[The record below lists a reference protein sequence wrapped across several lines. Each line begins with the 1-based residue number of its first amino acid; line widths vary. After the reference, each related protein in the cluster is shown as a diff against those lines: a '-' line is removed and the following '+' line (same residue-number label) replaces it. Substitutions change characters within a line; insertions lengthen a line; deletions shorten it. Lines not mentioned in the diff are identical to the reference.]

1 MKPDYYPDYNQ
12 KRRTVVKAGII
23 TAVII
28 TLVII
33 CFVVFNFFFRMG
45 RVKVELVYAP
55 YYAEVELNGKRVKNP
70 STRYLEP
77 GEYEVKVRAAEFE
90 EFSTKVQVDENTK
103 YIYGALNP
111 ATAKGEELA
120 NDTLLDQFL
129 EIESIA
135 GQVLME
141 EGQRVLE
148 RYPILAKL
156 PYENSLYTLGYL
168 INSGEKDYTLTVK
181 VLIPSIYDSA
191 TEKLKTF
198 AEETDKPLAEYRID
212 LPIPENFSDP
222 FKDVWQDNN
231 EKNPELFLKKGYA
244 TIPNLIIR
252 PGQEKD
258 DYYYTILSVDATEY
272 TTGTTY
278 RVVLKAN
285 DNSWK
290 LVGAPAPIATIYN
303 TPNVPLDILN
313 SLNEMNPPTPTITP
327 GAYGI

>member
-1 MKPDYYPDYNQ
+1 MNPDYYPNYDLRKQ
-12 KRRTVVKAGII
+12 KIFRAGII
-23 TAVII
+23 GAIVVALIAVVYFGITAI
-28 TLVII
+28 LH
-33 CFVVFNFFFRMG
+33 MG
-45 RVKVELVYAP
+45 KVEVKVIYAP
-55 YYAEVELNGKRVKNP
+55 HYAKVELNGKKVKNP

-168 INSGEKDYTLTVK
+168 INSGERDYTLTVK

-198 AEETDKPLAEYRID
+198 AEETNKPLAEYRID
-212 LPIPENFSDP
+212 LLTSENFSDP

-285 DNSWK
+285 GNSWK

-303 TPNVPLDILN
+303 TPDVPLDILN